1 VDLWL
6 LGLWWVVDDKDR
18 EHLMARKQ
26 KDRERGGGWGPIT
39 PFKDTLPVT

>member
-26 KDRERGGGWGPIT
+26 KAEKEEEAGVP
-39 PFKDTLPVT
+39 